1 MAKRLD
7 KEILALAWPAIATN
21 ITTPLLSLVD
31 VAIVGH
37 IGSAAYIGA
46 VAVGGT
52 MLNMLF
58 WLFGFLR
65 AGTSGFTAQ
74 AYGRGDRGEQVRTL
88 VRALVVA
95 LVSGVILIG
104 LSGSVGDAVLAFMDA
119 DGSTEELA
127 RSYFEVAIW
136 GAPGLLATFALS
148 GWFLGMQDSRPA
160 MWMALMANT
169 TNILLSVIFVFGA
182 GMDIRGVGLGTAV
195 AQWISPAIGFA
206 MLRRRLR
213 GKTSSGWQHGF
224 WRGSA
229 WLNLFKV
236 NTDIVLR
243 TVCLIAVTLWFT
255 HSGAV
260 SGDVV
265 LAANSLLMQLFM
277 LFSYFMDGFAYAGEA
292 LAGRFSGEA
301 DIQSL
306 RRMVRTLLRWGAM
319 LALLTALIY
328 FVCGEL
334 LLKLLT
340 KDLNVIKIATA
351 YKYWAVAV
359 PLAGF
364 MSFLWDGIYIG
375 LTRTRQMLLTMII
388 AMFVFYTAYFLTY
401 PVLGNDGLW
410 LAFILYLLTRGLMQ
424 HMLFI
429 RSVLRAH

>member
-306 RRMVRTLLRWGAM
+306 RRMVRTLLRWGVM

>member
-213 GKTSSGWQHGF
+213 GKTSSGWQRGF

-306 RRMVRTLLRWGAM
+306 RRMVRTLLRWGVM

-429 RSVLRAH
+429 RSAR

>member
-306 RRMVRTLLRWGAM
+306 RRMVRTLLRWGVM

-429 RSVLRAH
+429 RSAR

>member
-306 RRMVRTLLRWGAM
+306 RRMVRTLLRWGVM
-319 LALLTALIY
+319 LALLTALLY

-340 KDLNVIKIATA
+340 KDLNVIKTATA

-429 RSVLRAH
+429 RSVLRAR